1 MKKFRI
7 AVLSVITAC
16 ALLLTGT
23 GCKKDSELY
32 FSNAFDTEYSLSAG
46 YTETCV
52 YDLTVDKNFNDELKK
67 ADKLNGIVNDIS
79 VMSGSY
85 VTRLSVTPAVSGS
98 AEQWKGSDI
107 SNINGINELF
117 YLETELKFTI
127 NVNGTACDE
136 DTIVTKTYF
145 CPKDFSYAPIHTTTE
160 YDCTNLTIE
169 NNALKIGRLVY
180 TSSTVYNQAS
190 YVTVTTTPTATQTIE
205 DEYTFRSLID
215 NNQLL
220 FALRNVSI
228 DVDSSSYIPTNSH
241 AYKKVPT
248 LKITNKGNYAENYTL
263 NANFNGASPI
273 AYNGQNVTVTHNSF
287 TYCVSEKFN
296 TGINNYLLIQSVATN
311 KNSTATP
318 ATEALPHRSL
328 LIRYAQPVLAGG
340 FIAGALV
347 YTLSSVSVA

>member
-1 MKKFRI
+1 MRKIKI
-7 AVLSVITAC
+7 AVLSVIMAC
-16 ALLLTGT
+16 ALILTGT

-32 FSNAFDTEYSLSAG
+32 FTSAFDTEYSLSAG
-46 YTETCV
+46 YTETCL
-52 YDLTVDKNFNDELKK
+52 YDLTVNQSFNDELKK

-79 VMSGSY
+79 IISGSY
-85 VTRLSVTPAVSGS
+85 ETRLKVTPAVAGS

-117 YLETELKFTI
+117 YLETLLKLTLS
-127 NVNGTACDE
+127 VNGTVCEE
-136 DTIVTKTYF
+136 DTIITKTYF

-190 YVTVTTTPTATQTIE
+190 YTTVTTTPTATQTIAE
-205 DEYTFRSLID
+205 EYTFRSLID

-220 FALRNVSI
+220 FALRNVNI
-228 DVDSSSYIPTNSH
+228 EVDSSSYIPTNSH
-241 AYKKVPT
+241 AYKKVPN

-263 NANFNGASPI
+263 DANFNGASPI
-273 AYNGQNVTVTHNSF
+273 AYDDQNVNVTHNSL

-311 KNSTATP
+311 KNTTTNP
-318 ATEALPHRSL
+318 TTEALPYRSL
-328 LIRYAQPVLAGG
+328 LIRYAQPILAGG